1 VLDDGEHNA
10 TLERSGIEGSRGSVL
25 MKTDMRSYDPA
36 HVAFLHILRGVTDSV
51 KISRK

>member
-25 MKTDMRSYDPA
+25 MKTDMRSYTCLGASVDHPLPEGDDR
-36 HVAFLHILRGVTDSV
+36 VPGVV
-51 KISRK
+51 

>member
-25 MKTDMRSYDPA
+25 MKTDMRSYPA
-36 HVAFLHILRGVTDSV
+36 GCHGRP
-51 KISRK
+51 